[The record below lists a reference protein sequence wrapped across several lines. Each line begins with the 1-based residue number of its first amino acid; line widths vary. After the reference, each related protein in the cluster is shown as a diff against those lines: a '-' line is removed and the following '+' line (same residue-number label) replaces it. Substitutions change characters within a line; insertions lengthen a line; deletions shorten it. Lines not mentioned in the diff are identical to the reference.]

1 MTQTYLNDPAIRWQR
16 SALRRR
22 AQRRP
27 DEQLAEVAAEC
38 SRSNLRLLL
47 AAVRGSGSTYR
58 RAIPAPHGRV

>member
-1 MTQTYLNDPAIRWQR
+1 MTQTYLDDPAIRWQH

-27 DEQLAEVAAEC
+27 DEQQAEIAAEC

-47 AAVRGSGSTYR
+47 TAVRSAGSTQR
-58 RAIPAPHGRV
+58 RAVPAPHGRV